1 MKAHLEFLSKAQT
14 SWQFL
19 LRELDEIP
27 FEWHF
32 HPEYELTFS
41 INSVGKRYV
50 GDNIEEYTDNDL
62 TLIGPNLP
70 HTWHSQSKLDANKP
84 ISVIVLWFSH
94 HWMDNVMTLFP
105 ELNSLKEKLNQAH
118 QGIQFSENIAR
129 QLRSR
134 FIKMIQADEAHK
146 LTLLLE
152 VLVCLQNEPYKKLAS
167 SKFHSQQISASQQR
181 RLSQVLFWVHDR
193 FADNIQLVDAAK
205 MSAMS
210 TSHFVRFFKANMQ
223 QSFNQYLNEV
233 RIGHAC
239 SLLISSEQPVA
250 IISEK
255 SGFVNQSNFNRQFKN
270 FKHLSPL
277 QFRKQWRNKTS

>member
-41 INSVGKRYV
+41 INSVGKRYI
-50 GDNIEEYTDNDL
+50 GDNIEEYADNDL

-70 HTWHSQSKLDANKP
+70 HTWHSQHKLDNNNP

-94 HWMDNVMTLFP
+94 AWIDNVVTLFP
-105 ELNSLKEKLNQAH
+105 ELNLLKEKLNQAH
-118 QGIQFSENIAR
+118 QGIQFSDNIAR
-129 QLRSR
+129 QLRPR
-134 FIKMIQADEAHK
+134 FIDMIQADDARK

-152 VLVCLQNEPYKKLAS
+152 VLVCLQKEPHKKLAS
-167 SKFHSQQISASQQR
+167 SKFHTQHTNANQQH
-181 RLSQVLFWVHDR
+181 RLSQVLRWLHDH
-193 FADNIQLVDAAK
+193 FADDIQLADAAK
-205 MSAMS
+205 VSAMS

-239 SLLISSEQPVA
+239 SLLISSGLPVA
-250 IISEK
+250 LIAEK
-255 SGFVNQSNFNRQFKN
+255 SGFLNQSNFNRQFKN

-277 QFRKQWRNKTS
+277 KFRQQWRNQAN

>member
-1 MKAHLEFLSKAQT
+1 MKAHLEFLPKAQV

-19 LRELDEIP
+19 LRELDSIP

-32 HPEYELTFS
+32 HPEYELTLS
-41 INSVGKRYV
+41 INSVGKRYI
-50 GDNIEEYTDNDL
+50 GDHIEEYTDNDL

-70 HTWHSQSKLDANKP
+70 HTWHSQDKIDSNKP
-84 ISVIVLWFSH
+84 ISVIVLWFSN
-94 HWMDNVMTLFP
+94 HWIDNVVALFP

-118 QGIQFSENIAR
+118 QGAQFSEDIAR
-129 QLRSR
+129 RLRPR
-134 FIKMIQADEAHK
+134 FLEMIQANDARK

-152 VLVCLQNEPYKKLAS
+152 VLVCLQSEPHKALAS
-167 SKFHSQQISASQQR
+167 SKFHSQHTNASQQR
-181 RLSQVLFWVHDR
+181 RLSQVLRWIHDS
-193 FADNIQLVDAAK
+193 FADNISLADAAK
-205 MSAMS
+205 VSAMS
-210 TSHFVRFFKANMQ
+210 SSHFVRFFKANMH

-255 SGFVNQSNFNRQFKN
+255 SGFLNQSNFNRQFKK

-277 QFRKQWRNKTS
+277 QFRKQWRNKAS